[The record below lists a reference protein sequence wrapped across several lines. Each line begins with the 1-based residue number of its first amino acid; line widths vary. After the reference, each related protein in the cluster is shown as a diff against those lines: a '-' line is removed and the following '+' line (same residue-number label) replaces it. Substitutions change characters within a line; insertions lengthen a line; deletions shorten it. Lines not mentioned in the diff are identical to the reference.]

1 MRFSTVLVLLALLVA
16 SCGRH
21 DQANHKIVGTWR
33 KADSSSPSI
42 TILGDGGFITIYE
55 RTNHTVETTFR
66 GTWQLKDG
74 ELLLTATI
82 VDAAIDA
89 SYQHEPAGG
98 TTCLRIIGLDS
109 HHMTFAYQAASN
121 YVATNTYFRRP

>member
-21 DQANHKIVGTWR
+21 DKANHQIVGTWR

-42 TILGDGGFITIYE
+42 TILGDGSFITIYE
-55 RTNHTVETTFR
+55 RTNHTVETTFQ

-74 ELLLTATI
+74 ELLLTATT

-89 SYQHEPAGG
+89 SNQHEPAGG
-98 TTCLRIIGLDS
+98 TTRVRIIELNS
-109 HHMTFAYQAASN
+109 HRMTFAYQAASN